1 MREKKTSKTATQRV
15 GFTVD
20 AGLIERLG
28 YQLVGRAETAV
39 SELVKN
45 AYDADAQNVNVYFV
59 DTDKVGG
66 TLIISDDGVGMKK
79 KKLTDAFM
87 RISSTDKVH
96 RPISD
101 RFKRT
106 KAGQKGIGRFATQRL
121 GNKLTIVTQTE
132 DTEKATKISIDWS
145 KYQMDR
151 DIDKIKF
158 PVKTLQKKQKEG
170 TTLIIKNLK
179 DSWSETA
186 INRVYRYILDL
197 LQPDYLRPE
206 SVIGER
212 AQISEDK
219 PNSQC
224 EQKFNVVFYRRIE
237 GKNIPIVGGR
247 NMVADKALA
256 TIEGLIKE
264 SEEGKIFV
272 VKTESESL
280 EIHDEDKVA
289 EGTDLLE
296 KVRFKVYYF
305 IYGKPEYYLES
316 ITKRD
321 LDDVKKLSE
330 GSGRIRLYRNG
341 FRVLPYG
348 EQGNDWLSL
357 DKKYSGESGM
367 TNVPFRNDNFFGFVQ
382 VSDAKGKFFEETSSR
397 EGLIEN
403 GAFELLIK
411 IVRQSLLIARRK
423 IAERVNKIREV
434 NQNSNFAERIG
445 QLENKVNAILEKLE
459 VNTPNPEEKEQVQ
472 ELRIRLNESFL
483 TFREYN
489 QKLIDEINMLRILAG
504 MGLTVGEFTHEIRN
518 LTNSING
525 LVSFLFAN
533 VSLIGE
539 MKVAFE
545 DLKNSIGFLS
555 KYALFFENT
564 ISQNL
569 SRGLHPVDLIDVVHN
584 FISIV
589 KRDAA
594 RLNIEV
600 EKKFLDFDLYTLPMH
615 ESEWHTIFFNLYTN
629 AKKAIARKADSGKI
643 MICAGRFEDKVFV
656 EFHDTGD
663 GIKEEYKDRIF
674 DAFFTTSLP
683 VDSDEGKEL
692 AGSGLGLKIVKDI
705 LESYNGEIF
714 LATPLNGY
722 ATCFRIEV
730 KLATDKDLEKWL

>member
-1 MREKKTSKTATQRV
+1 MRKKKTSTTAAQRV

-45 AYDADAQNVNVYFV
+45 AYDADAQNVNVYFI

-66 TLIISDDGVGMKK
+66 TLIISDDGVGMTRKE
-79 KKLTDAFM
+79 LIDGFM

-132 DTEKATKISIDWS
+132 DNEEATKISIDWS
-145 KYQMDR
+145 KYQIDR

-170 TTLIIKNLK
+170 TTLIIDNLK
-179 DSWSETA
+179 DSWSEAA

-197 LQPDYLRPE
+197 LQPDYLQPE
-206 SVIGER
+206 SAVRKRIQ
-212 AQISEDK
+212 ASEDK
-219 PNSQC
+219 PNSQRD
-224 EQKFNVVFYRRIE
+224 QKFNVVFYRRVE
-237 GKNIPIVGGR
+237 RKNVPVVGGR

-256 TIEGLIKE
+256 TIEGFVKE
-264 SEEGKIFV
+264 NEKGKVFV

-280 EIHDEDKVA
+280 EIHDEDEVA
-289 EGTDLLE
+289 GGTDLLA
-296 KVRFKVYYF
+296 KIRFKVYYF
-305 IYGKPEYYLES
+305 IYGKPEYYPES

-382 VSDAKGKFFEETSSR
+382 VLDVKGKFFEETSSR

-403 GAFELLIK
+403 EAFELLIK

-423 IAERVNKIREV
+423 IAEKVNKIREA

-472 ELRIRLNESFL
+472 ELRIRLNESFV

-569 SRGLHPVDLIDVVHN
+569 SRGLHPVDLMVMVNH

-589 KRDAA
+589 RRDAV

-615 ESEWHTIFFNLYTN
+615 ESEWHTILFNLYTN

-643 MICAGRFEDKVFV
+643 MIYAGRFEDKVFV

-674 DAFFTTSLP
+674 DAFFSTSLP
-683 VDSDEGKEL
+683 VDSDEGKEF

-714 LATPLNGY
+714 LATPLEGY
-722 ATCFRIEV
+722 AICFRIEV
-730 KLATDKDLEKWL
+730 KLATDKD